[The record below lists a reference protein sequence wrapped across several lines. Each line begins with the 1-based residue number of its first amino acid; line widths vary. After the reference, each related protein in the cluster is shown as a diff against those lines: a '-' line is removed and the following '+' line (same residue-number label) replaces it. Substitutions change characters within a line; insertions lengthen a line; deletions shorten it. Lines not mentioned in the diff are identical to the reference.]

1 MAMRN
6 LSEQKF
12 VSHALHTILIC
23 PQADKKEL
31 IQSALMGSEFQV
43 SCHAD
48 ALSKIAA
55 SEVTEHSAMLIIVT
69 EKCDENLSALIT
81 TLLKHQ
87 PLPIV
92 IFTEAFDALAQQ
104 QAIRAGV
111 SAYVVDG
118 LHAHRLVPLLKMAE
132 TRFRQQQMLE
142 QRLVEL
148 ETKLADRKVIDR
160 AKGLVMQQRQCTED
174 EAYKLL
180 RTTAMNKNMRLA
192 MLAQQVLASANLL
205 ETPVA
210 R

>member
-6 LSEQKF
+6 LSEQQF

-23 PQADKKEL
+23 PQADKTEL

-43 SCHAD
+43 GCHA
-48 ALSKIAA
+48 ASLSQIAA

-69 EKCDENLSALIT
+69 AKCDENLSALIT

-87 PLPIV
+87 PLPVV
-92 IFTEAFDALAQQ
+92 IFTEEFDALAQQ

-160 AKGLVMQQRQCTED
+160 AKGLVMQQRQCSED